1 MKAYQYTALDANGQE
16 VRGNVNADDRKD
28 ASTKLRNQGLYVIEL
43 NDGTSGPVMVT
54 ASKNNVMMAIREQLP
69 IGSTDKIFYFKQ
81 LSLMLRAGMSLTDS
95 LNTLI
100 HLLSNPRMKKIVADI
115 LYRVRAG
122 ETFSHATAAAEIFP
136 QMAEFM
142 IRSAEASGELDAVLV
157 RIADHMERR
166 AKLQRDIITT
176 AFYPMIVVLLGV
188 GMFFF
193 LVTSVIPEFAKFFR
207 DSGKP
212 IPPISQSLIDL
223 GDFFGQYGVLILVL
237 FVLLILSLMALYR
250 TASGR
255 LAMDTFTLRVP
266 LIGGIVTFGSM
277 SQLTWSLSMLL
288 NSGLTA
294 VEALDITGRLIPN
307 RLISNNVFDARER
320 VIRGQDLASS
330 LVATGITPLVQQLA
344 GVGEKSGNL
353 DRIMEEAGNFYEE
366 ALQVKSK
373 LLGAMIE
380 PAAILIIGSMVG
392 FVYYAFLKT
401 IFSVG

>member
-1 MKAYQYTALDANGQE
+1 
-16 VRGNVNADDRKD
+16 
-28 ASTKLRNQGLYVIEL
+28 
-43 NDGTSGPVMVT
+43 
-54 ASKNNVMMAIREQLP
+54 
-69 IGSTDKIFYFKQ
+69 
-81 LSLMLRAGMSLTDS
+81 
-95 LNTLI
+95 
-100 HLLSNPRMKKIVADI
+100 
-115 LYRVRAG
+115 
-122 ETFSHATAAAEIFP
+122 
-136 QMAEFM
+136 
-142 IRSAEASGELDAVLV
+142 
-157 RIADHMERR
+157 
-166 AKLQRDIITT
+166 
-176 AFYPMIVVLLGV
+176 
-188 GMFFF
+188 MFFF
-193 LVTSVIPEFAKFFR
+193 LVTNVIPEFAKFFR

-212 IPPISQSLIDL
+212 IPPITQSLIDL

-250 TASGR
+250 TARGR

-380 PAAILIIGSMVG
+380 PAAILIIGTMVG